1 MRVSLSV
8 IFSVVLCAGA
18 SAQTAAP
25 DPADQKP
32 SPGTEHTTV
41 TADAPSAPKPI
52 KIICVKTPAETGS
65 HMGASKECHS
75 EAEWD
80 MIHHQSER
88 TMDRFHTILNTQS
101 PDPKAGR

>member
-1 MRVSLSV
+1 MRSFIPAA
-8 IFSVVLCAGA
+8 IFLFLITGA

-25 DPADQKP
+25 DAADQKP
-32 SPGTEHTTV
+32 SPSTEHTTV
-41 TADAPSAPKPI
+41 TADAPVAPKPI
-52 KIICVKTPAETGS
+52 KIICVKSAAETGS
-65 HMGASKECHS
+65 HMGATKECHS

-88 TMDRFHTILNTQS
+88 TMDRFHTILNSQS